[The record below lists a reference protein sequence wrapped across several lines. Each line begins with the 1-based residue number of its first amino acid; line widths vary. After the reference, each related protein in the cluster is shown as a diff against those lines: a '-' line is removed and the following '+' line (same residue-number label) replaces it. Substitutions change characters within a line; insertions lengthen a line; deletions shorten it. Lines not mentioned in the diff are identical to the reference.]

1 VFDHLG
7 IEEIAN
13 EEYQLV
19 RAMAKQIVENDI
31 FPVRQ
36 YFDDDHDHSKYIEPL
51 FNKILLRYG
60 VQPILVSKRAPSL
73 VSNCGFNEEIA
84 RGDSGIAVALACTSW
99 AVFPLQHEPYKRED
113 LLKELTAVFRED
125 KIHFGCF
132 AMTEPEGGCDIENLR
147 IKGKTIRTTAR
158 LEGNEWVIRTY

>member
-84 RGDSGIAVALACTSW
+84 RGDSGIAVALACTSRRQDSFW
-99 AVFPLQHEPYKRED
+99 LFCHDR
-113 LLKELTAVFRED
+113 T
-125 KIHFGCF
+125 
-132 AMTEPEGGCDIENLR
+132 GG
-147 IKGKTIRTTAR
+147 GM
-158 LEGNEWVIRTY
+158 